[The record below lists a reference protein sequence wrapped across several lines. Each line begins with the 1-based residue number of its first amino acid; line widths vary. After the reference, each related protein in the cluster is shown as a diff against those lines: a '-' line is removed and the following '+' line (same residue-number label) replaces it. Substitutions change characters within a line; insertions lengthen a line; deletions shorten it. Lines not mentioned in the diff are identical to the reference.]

1 MRRKLTFPALLM
13 LLILLAGCADAGD
26 TIRFRKVDSGLP
38 NSRSASYELNL
49 GNRVGGASAVAEL
62 WLDGEC
68 VSSTPVTLCAD
79 TPVLSMT
86 FRVGGFGSG
95 QDARGLDVQLETGEV
110 SGSVLTHFE
119 LPEKVLGY
127 SFTAYEDGET
137 LEIRPDEERILV
149 AMAFD
154 TGSGVRTVDCETLAE
169 DGTRLADYSC
179 ILVIRADFMSERI
192 EPQAEAP
199 AAGA

>member
-1 MRRKLTFPALLM
+1 MRRKPVFPALL
-13 LLILLAGCADAGD
+13 LLLCLLAGCADAGD
-26 TIRFRKVDSGLP
+26 TIRFRKVDSSLP
-38 NSRSASYELNL
+38 ASQSASYELSL
-49 GNRVGGASAVAEL
+49 GNRVGGASVTAEL
-62 WLDGEC
+62 WLNGQC

-79 TPVLSMT
+79 TPVLSMN
-86 FRVGGFGSG
+86 FRVDGYGSG
-95 QDARGLDVQLETGEV
+95 KDARGLDVQLETGEV

-127 SFTAYEDGET
+127 SFTAYEDGKTIEV
-137 LEIRPDEERILV
+137 RPDEERILA

-154 TGSGVRTVDCETLAE
+154 TGSGVRTVDCETLSA

-179 ILVIRADFMSERI
+179 VLVIRADFTSERI

-199 AAGA
+199 AVGA